1 MGMNPSLFCMPAVF
15 DENEDDAAGAGAAGF
30 EAVEAQ
36 PAADAASRALK
47 TADALLIID
56 SL

>member
-1 MGMNPSLFCMPAVF
+1 MPAVF
-15 DENEDDAAGAGAAGF
+15 DENEDDAPGAGVTGF
-30 EAVEAQ
+30 AEVEAQ